1 MFGPLTV
8 GKKAAKAGYKRF
20 GLPGAIAAGTAGAGG
35 YVIARKKLKSAAT
48 SDETGDAES
57 DDATSSDTM
66 SGDDA
71 GGGTEND
78 ET

>member
-48 SDETGDAES
+48 SDETDGSAGEE
-57 DDATSSDTM
+57 ATSSDAT
-66 SGDDA
+66 SADA
-71 GGGTEND
+71 GGTESDGT
-78 ET
+78 